1 MKNVFLITAIL
12 IVNLSFAQTTEA
24 NLKSISAADLEEKHF
39 TNNTSTNFG
48 EELKTEVF
56 VLKDIQSINNSEGK
70 FPFYKE
76 FKNTSFDS
84 ETKTIVKTGTEITKV
99 LISSSLEVSVN
110 IALVNKILMQNYIKN
125 SLTNKTFNGDT
136 NLDMYKNYAQKD
148 EFNIAIYKKD
158 VVELELG
165 NNIYQSI
172 NKIFKTELDK
182 TLDHSL
188 NLLTFNF

>member
-12 IVNLSFAQTTEA
+12 IVNLSFAQSTDA
-24 NLKSISAADLEEKHF
+24 NLKSISAADLEERHF
-39 TNNTSTNFG
+39 KNHTSIKFG

-56 VLKDIQSINNSEGK
+56 VLKDIKSINNSEGK

-84 ETKTIVKTGTEITKV
+84 ETKTIVKAGTEINNV
-99 LISSSLEVSVN
+99 ISNNLEVNAN
-110 IALVNKILMQNYIKN
+110 IALVNKILMQNYINN
-125 SLTNKTFNGDT
+125 SLSNKTFNGDT

-148 EFNIAIYKKD
+148 EFNIALYKKD
-158 VVELELG
+158 AVELELG

-172 NKIFKTELDK
+172 HKIFKTELDK